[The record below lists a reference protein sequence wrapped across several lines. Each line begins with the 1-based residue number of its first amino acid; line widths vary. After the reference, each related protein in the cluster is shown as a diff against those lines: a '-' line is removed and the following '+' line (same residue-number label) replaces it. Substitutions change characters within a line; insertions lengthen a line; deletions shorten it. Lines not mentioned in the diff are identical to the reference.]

1 MKLIAGFCLWQNVF
15 LLDCVG
21 SNSWEWSVKASE
33 EWNLVWL
40 MASSLCPQRRRRGEA
55 LRHLQ
60 HAARLR
66 LRRALQPVQQPEG
79 PGAPLPPGL
88 PGAAQRL
95 AQRAPRIPR
104 LRTDALRTQMNPTR
118 PATPPPP
125 PPTTTHTHRQEADPS
140 LGKGEWRREEG
151 DWLKYKA
158 TPTPPKNTRPHK
170 DRIKTLAATHTSAT
184 LEFYIFTRTIF
195 GGHSF

>member
-1 MKLIAGFCLWQNVF
+1 
-15 LLDCVG
+15 
-21 SNSWEWSVKASE
+21 
-33 EWNLVWL
+33 
-40 MASSLCPQRRRRGEA
+40 MASSLCPQCRRRGEA

-79 PGAPLPPGL
+79 PGAPLPPGF

-118 PATPPPP
+118 PVTPPSHD
-125 PPTTTHTHRQEADPS
+125 HTHIDKKPTPS